1 MNIKEVCKTKDG
13 KPFVIRT
20 VNDYDDLEIRMQW
33 DGCIDI
39 VKRDLIDNTSSYMH
53 VCEVKEFIREL
64 RDIVRIAEENFGDGF
79 KEYWD

>member
-1 MNIKEVCKTKDG
+1 MNIKEIKTTTDG

-20 VNDYDDLEIRMQW
+20 INDYNNLSIRMKW

-53 VCEVKEFIREL
+53 ICEVKEFIREL
-64 RDIVRIAEENFGDGF
+64 QDIIRIAEENFGDDF